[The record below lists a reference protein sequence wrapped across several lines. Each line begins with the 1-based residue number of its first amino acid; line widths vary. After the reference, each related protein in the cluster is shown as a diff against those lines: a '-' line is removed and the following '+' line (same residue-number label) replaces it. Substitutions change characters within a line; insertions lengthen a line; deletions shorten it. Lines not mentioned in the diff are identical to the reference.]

1 MQQKYLRIFLIFQG
15 LIHEIKNL
23 TVAGSLKNLQ
33 SCPIV
38 TYYALYNNFFYT
50 QLASFFVTQ
59 KGFFYVHDDTESFFL
74 FCKTLLSF
82 VGPFL
87 LFVFFFS
94 ERFWY
99 FLRASFSRESFTKK
113 IIKMIFDNIICHFY
127 IKKKIY
133 KKDFISF
140 SYML

>member
-1 MQQKYLRIFLIFQG
+1 MRIFLIFQG

-33 SCPIV
+33 SCLIV

-94 ERFWY
+94 ERFW
-99 FLRASFSRESFTKK
+99 
-113 IIKMIFDNIICHFY
+113 
-127 IKKKIY
+127 
-133 KKDFISF
+133 
-140 SYML
+140 

>member
-1 MQQKYLRIFLIFQG
+1 MRIFLIFQG

-74 FCKTLLSF
+74 FC
-82 VGPFL
+82 
-87 LFVFFFS
+87 
-94 ERFWY
+94 
-99 FLRASFSRESFTKK
+99 ASFSRESLNKK

-127 IKKKIY
+127 KKKKKY